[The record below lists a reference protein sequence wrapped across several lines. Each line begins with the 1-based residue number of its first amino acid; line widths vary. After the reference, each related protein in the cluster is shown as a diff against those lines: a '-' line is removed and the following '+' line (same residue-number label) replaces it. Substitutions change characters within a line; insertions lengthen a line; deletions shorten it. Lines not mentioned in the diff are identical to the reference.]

1 MVIDIHKAVISNPI
15 SRNLLKPWASNAP
28 PNSLRSKLFNKYTDP
43 GNPIEKQVDF
53 NKYTGQI
60 YKVYDPPLSSND
72 RCSMFHDIDYT
83 VAENIGQNP
92 KDIKNRKLQ
101 ADDKWLKCFKVRTP
115 YDALAYTAIKSK
127 RKLGLG
133 NNPNQ
138 ILSQELHKPR
148 KINFTRRKVISNH
161 IDHIWGCD
169 LITMIK
175 YSKQNK
181 NYKYI
186 LTVIDFFSKYSW
198 CYPLKTKKSEE
209 IINSFKDIFKKSKR
223 KPTMI
228 QSDEGTEFTN
238 NQTQTFFKDNNIN
251 WYHSY
256 NRDIKCSICERYNR
270 TILNKI
276 YKNFTLN
283 NNTIWINDLDKLVN
297 EYNNSYHRSIKNK
310 PILASKKSNENIV
323 RNNLYNFKVTNKKPK
338 FSIGDKVRVSLLKNT
353 FEKSYTS
360 NWSEEIFIIDNI
372 KTSNVHY
379 YFLKNFKGEKIDG
392 MFYEQELLKT
402 NMKENDL
409 YVIEK
414 IIRKNKDK
422 YFVKWRNYSDDF
434 NSWIDKDDIIK
445 YT

>member
-1 MVIDIHKAVISNPI
+1 
-15 SRNLLKPWASNAP
+15 
-28 PNSLRSKLFNKYTDP
+28 
-43 GNPIEKQVDF
+43 
-53 NKYTGQI
+53 
-60 YKVYDPPLSSND
+60 
-72 RCSMFHDIDYT
+72 
-83 VAENIGQNP
+83 
-92 KDIKNRKLQ
+92 
-101 ADDKWLKCFKVRTP
+101 
-115 YDALAYTAIKSK
+115 
-127 RKLGLG
+127 
-133 NNPNQ
+133 
-138 ILSQELHKPR
+138 
-148 KINFTRRKVISNH
+148 
-161 IDHIWGCD
+161 
-169 LITMIK
+169 MIK

-198 CYPLKTKKSEE
+198 CYPLKSKKSED

-223 KPTMI
+223 KPKLI
-228 QSDEGTEFTN
+228 QSDEGSEFTN
-238 NQTQTFFKDNNIN
+238 IQTQTFFKNNNIK
-251 WYHSY
+251 WYHTF

-297 EYNNSYHRSIKNK
+297 EYNNSYLRSIKMK

-323 RNNLYNFKVTNKKPK
+323 RNNLYNFKNTNKKPK
-338 FSIGDKVRVSLLKNT
+338 FSIGDKVRVSLLKNN

-360 NWSEEIFIIDNI
+360 NWSEEIFIIDDI

-379 YFLKNFKGEKIDG
+379 YFLKNLQGEKIDG

-409 YVIEK
+409 YIIEK
-414 IIRKNKDK
+414 IIRENKNK
-422 YFVKWRNYSDDF
+422 YFVKWRNYSNDF
-434 NSWIDKDDIIK
+434 NSWVDKDDIIK

>member
-15 SRNLLKPWASNAP
+15 SRNLLKPWGSFAK
-28 PNSLRSKLFNKYTDP
+28 PNSLRGKLFNKYTDP

-53 NKYTGQI
+53 HPLTGQI
-60 YKVYDPPLSSND
+60 YKIHDPPLSNND
-72 RCSMFHDIDYT
+72 RCSMLHDIDYT
-83 VAENIGQNP
+83 VAQNVGRNA
-92 KDIKNRKLQ
+92 KDVKNRKLE
-101 ADDKWLKCFKVRTP
+101 ADDKWLDCFKVRTP
-115 YDALAYTAIKSK
+115 YDTLAYSAIKTK
-127 RKLGLG
+127 KTLGLG

-148 KINFTRRKVISNH
+148 KINFERRKVISNN
-161 IDHIWGCD
+161 IDHIWGID

-209 IINSFKDIFKKSKR
+209 IINSFNDIFKKSKR
-223 KPTMI
+223 KPKFI
-228 QSDEGTEFTN
+228 QSDQGTEFTN
-238 NQTQTFFKDNNIN
+238 NVTQTFFKNNNIK
-251 WYHSY
+251 WYHTY

-283 NNTIWINDLDKLVN
+283 NNTIWINDLNKLTN
-297 EYNNSYHRSIKNK
+297 EYNNSYHRSIKMK
-310 PILASKKSNENIV
+310 PIDASKKSNENNV
-323 RNNLYNFKVTNKKPK
+323 RNNLYNFKYTNKKPK
-338 FSIGDKVRVSLLKNT
+338 FSIEDRVRVSLLKNT

-360 NWSEEIFIIDNI
+360 NWSQEIFIIDDI

-379 YFLKNFKGEKIDG
+379 YFLKDLQGEKING

-402 NMKENDL
+402 KQNDL
-409 YVIEK
+409 YIIEK
-414 IIRKNKDK
+414 IIKKVGNK
-422 YFVKWRNYSDDF
+422 YLVKWKNYSDKF
-434 NSWIDKDDIIK
+434 NSYVNQNDIVK
-445 YT
+445 YL

>member
-1 MVIDIHKAVISNPI
+1 MTIDIHSILGKNPI
-15 SRNLLKPWASNAP
+15 TRNVLKP
-28 PNSLRSKLFNKYTDP
+28 KFKYKYCGPYNNLD
-43 GNPIEKQVDF
+43 KQVEY
-53 NKYTGQI
+53 NKTTGQI
-60 YKVYDPPLSSND
+60 YKIYEQPKNKTDEI
-72 RCSMFHDIDYT
+72 CMKHDICYS
-83 VAENIGQNP
+83 IG
-92 KDIKNRKLQ
+92 KNKNDCDREMINNL
-101 ADDKWLKCFKVRTP
+101 DNLKYGETSKMTP
-115 YDALAYTAIKSK
+115 IIRSIINKK
-127 RKLGLG
+127 QQLGLSI
-133 NNPNQ
+133 NPNQ

-161 IDHIWGCD
+161 IDHIWGID

-198 CYPLKTKKSEE
+198 CFPLKSKKSEE

-223 KPTMI
+223 KPQLI

-238 NQTQTFFKDNNIN
+238 NVTQTFFKNNNIK
-251 WYHSY
+251 WYHTF

-283 NNTIWINDLDKLVN
+283 NNTIWINDLDKLTN
-297 EYNNSYHRSIKNK
+297 EYNNSYHRSIKMK
-310 PILASKKSNENIV
+310 PIVASKKSNENIV
-323 RNNLYNFKVTNKKPK
+323 RNNLYNFKITNKKSK
-338 FSIGDKVRVSLLKNT
+338 FSIGDKVRISLLKNT

-360 NWSEEIFIIDNI
+360 NWSQEIFIIDNI

-379 YFLKNFKGEKIDG
+379 YFLKDLQGEKIDG

-402 NMKENDL
+402 NMKKNDL
-409 YVIEK
+409 YIIEK
-414 IIRKNKDK
+414 IIKKKGNK
-422 YFVKWRNYSDDF
+422 YLVKWRGYDDKF
-434 NSWIDKDDIIK
+434 NSYVNQNDIVK
-445 YT
+445 YL

>member
-53 NKYTGQI
+53 HPLTGQI
-60 YKVYDPPLSSND
+60 YKVNDPPLSNND
-72 RCSMFHDIDYT
+72 RCSMLHDIDYT
-83 VAENIGQNP
+83 VAENVGQNP
-92 KDIKNRKLQ
+92 KDVKNRKLQ
-101 ADDKWLKCFKVRTP
+101 ADDKWLNCFKIKTP
-115 YDALAYTAIKSK
+115 YDALAYTAIKTK
-127 RKLGLG
+127 KTLGLG

-148 KINFTRRKVISNH
+148 KINFSRRRVISNH

-198 CYPLKTKKSEE
+198 CYPLKSKKSEE

-223 KPTMI
+223 KPKLI

-238 NQTQTFFKDNNIN
+238 NLTQTFFKDNNIN
-251 WYHSY
+251 WYHTF
-256 NRDIKCSICERYNR
+256 NRDIKCSICERYNK

-283 NNTIWINDLDKLVN
+283 NNTIWINDLDKLVK
-297 EYNNSYHRSIKNK
+297 EYNNSYHRSIKMK
-310 PILASKKSNENIV
+310 PIDASKKSNENMV
-323 RNNLYNFKVTNKKPK
+323 RNNLYNFKITNKKPK
-338 FSIGDKVRVSLLKNT
+338 FSIGDKVRVSLIKNT

-379 YFLKNFKGEKIDG
+379 YFLKNLKEEKIDG
-392 MFYEQELLKT
+392 MFYQEELLKT

-409 YVIEK
+409 YIIEK
-414 IIRKNKDK
+414 IIRKNKNK
-422 YFVKWRNYSDDF
+422 YLVKWRNYSDDF
-434 NSWIDKDDIIK
+434 NSWVDKNDIIK